1 MLTHQVEELLS
12 RRSVFR
18 QHKDFA
24 QADAVMRELNDMGV
38 LVFDKEM
45 KWFVQARTAKALAGG
60 AQGGTAAAA
69 AAVAANLGGVAA
81 LPPGWVAAA
90 DPASGRTY
98 YVDTARGVTQWHPPA
113 MPKPV
118 LPPPPPPQP
127 RPPLPLP
134 ASAGFVIPTPPA
146 GYEYGAQ
153 YGALPAYSALP
164 DGMPPGSM
172 PPGSMPPG
180 SMPPGSMPSAESE
193 MTMAQLGA
201 LPDTAPEHD
210 ETAAAEERARQ
221 IWKAQEEEE
230 AAQDGAP
237 KKEVPRSAAFLDEAE
252 AAAVESTR
260 KRKAEE
266 EEEEAKYQQKVGE
279 PRDPYLGVPLITTE
293 CPQGSIFGGALERP

>member
-1 MLTHQVEELLS
+1 
-12 RRSVFR
+12 
-18 QHKDFA
+18 
-24 QADAVMRELNDMGV
+24 
-38 LVFDKEM
+38 
-45 KWFVQARTAKALAGG
+45 
-60 AQGGTAAAA
+60 
-69 AAVAANLGGVAA
+69 
-81 LPPGWVAAA
+81 
-90 DPASGRTY
+90 
-98 YVDTARGVTQWHPPA
+98 
-113 MPKPV
+113 
-118 LPPPPPPQP
+118 
-127 RPPLPLP
+127 
-134 ASAGFVIPTPPA
+134 
-146 GYEYGAQ
+146 
-153 YGALPAYSALP
+153 
-164 DGMPPGSM
+164 
-172 PPGSMPPG
+172 
-180 SMPPGSMPSAESE
+180 MPSAESE

-279 PRDPYLGVPLITTE
+279 PRDPYLGVPLIATE

>member
-1 MLTHQVEELLS
+1 
-12 RRSVFR
+12 
-18 QHKDFA
+18 
-24 QADAVMRELNDMGV
+24 MRELNDMGV

-113 MPKPV
+113 MPKPA

-172 PPGSMPPG
+172 PPGGMPPG

-221 IWKAQEEEE
+221 IWRAQEEEE
-230 AAQDGAP
+230 AAAAP
-237 KKEVPRSAAFLDEAE
+237 KKEVPRSAAFLDEAA

-266 EEEEAKYQQKVGE
+266 EEEESKYQQKVGE
-279 PRDPYLGVPLITTE
+279 PRVPYLGSLFGFHIWDPYLG
-293 CPQGSIFGGALERP
+293 CP